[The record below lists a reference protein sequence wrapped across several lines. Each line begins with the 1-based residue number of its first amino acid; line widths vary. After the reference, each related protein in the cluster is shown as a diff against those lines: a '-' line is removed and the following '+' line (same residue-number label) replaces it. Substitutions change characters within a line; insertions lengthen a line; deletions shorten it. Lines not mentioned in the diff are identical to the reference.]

1 MDAIRMK
8 TTLPS
13 PIEKVGGGKLNPQN
27 PIGDFGK
34 ALSESIEELNA
45 RLSLADQATQE
56 MVLGKKDIH
65 EAMAAIEQANLS
77 LRMVIQVRNKM
88 IAAYADAN
96 LVLYHR
102 NDAIFQEHLIGI

>member
-13 PIEKVGGGKLNPQN
+13 PIEKVDGGKLNPKN

-88 IAAYADAN
+88 IAAYEEIM
-96 LVLYHR
+96 R
-102 NDAIFQEHLIGI
+102 MQI